1 VQLGGLGLLLGVA
14 GTVPGLREL
23 LETAVHALPGA
34 GLLRDGQKWVAWWAL
49 ALALGAGLGARC
61 LAGLA
66 RVHVGGAAAA
76 GLAVAATV
84 LLPVIAVPDLV
95 WGVGGRLQPVG
106 YPADWQRVRDV
117 LAEDPRPADVLL
129 LPFGAYRAF
138 DWNDDRPQL
147 DPAMRWLPRPVIGD
161 DTLVVGGTIVTG
173 EDLRAREVAAAA
185 DDPQALADLGVGWV
199 LVERGTPGR
208 VPPAVGS
215 LPVIVEGTDLDL
227 YRVPDAGP
235 APRPAPGRVTAVVAV
250 HACWLGAVTGA
261 VLWITTLRSSVTLR
275 RRSPR
280 KRVPE

>member
-1 VQLGGLGLLLGVA
+1 MSGRSG
-14 GTVPGLREL
+14 PR
-23 LETAVHALPGA
+23 
-34 GLLRDGQKWVAWWAL
+34 
-49 ALALGAGLGARC
+49 AR
-61 LAGLA
+61 
-66 RVHVGGAAAA
+66 RGAAAA

-117 LAEDPRPADVLL
+117 LAEDPRPGDVLL

-161 DTLVVGGTIVTG
+161 DTLVVGGTIVAG

-208 VPPAVGS
+208 VPHAVGS